1 MAIGRTRM
9 APKFAAVLAAA
20 LLLGGCISLGG
31 KVPPELISLTPAETA
46 PAGDLTGGLQTG
58 ALVVLDPDTSRALD
72 VQRVPVQVNDAAVA
86 YLKDAMWVERP
97 ARQLRRLLAET
108 IRARGKRLVLEGDD
122 TTPAGSTVL
131 SGRLLAMGYDAGD
144 QSVVVRFDAL
154 RAEKNGA
161 IQTRRFEA
169 KVPGVEAKAAP
180 VGRALNQAANQ
191 VAKQVA
197 DWVG

>member
-1 MAIGRTRM
+1 MAAIGRTRM
-9 APKFAAVLAAA
+9 AAALAALA
-20 LLLGGCISLGG
+20 LLGGCLSLGG
-31 KVPPELISLTPAETA
+31 KVPDQLISLTPDEAA
-46 PAGDLTGGLQTG
+46 PPGDLTGGRQAE
-58 ALVVLDPDTSRALD
+58 ALVVLDPDTARVLD

-97 ARQLRRLLAET
+97 ARQFRRLIAET

-154 RAEKNGA
+154 RAEKSGA

-169 KVPGVEAKAAP
+169 RVPGVEAKAAP